1 MATGNFN
8 KFYNTLVYR
17 PILLHLI
24 IILKLTH
31 LHNRLLSGSNAMHLS
46 LEDKRSTKSF
56 DERIIT
62 CTYTILEHLLVIAV
76 FSLIMLKDYP
86 QSLTNADILGQGN
99 LNLVS
104 QEKSGNFTFYNLWEP

>member
-8 KFYNTLVYR
+8 KKFYYALVYR

-46 LEDKRSTKSF
+46 PEDKRSTKSF
-56 DERIIT
+56 DERIIN
-62 CTYTILEHLLVIAV
+62 CTYTILEHLPVIAV
-76 FSLIMLKDYP
+76 CSLMMLKDYP

-99 LNLVS
+99 
-104 QEKSGNFTFYNLWEP
+104 